1 MPCMSGILSR
11 GRTKMLAL
19 LVSTALGVLAVE
31 WGLRW
36 VYPYLP
42 SISALQGSDFRLER
56 LVDLAEDRDLSL
68 CHEVRTFLSHRS
80 RWVGPGATSG
90 VHFAEL
96 SSVDATGD
104 GSVRL
109 FGSGGTS
116 RKLWIAGDS
125 LAYGLGVEANETL
138 GAHLSQSIT
147 RQTGGGVETRQLAVP
162 GAGYCTVVQRV
173 AGAMVKNRPDVVLLV
188 LSADDLEERLM
199 LSVQG
204 QLVAPPDLASG
215 RVTRYLV
222 QRSWFANL
230 LWFRLTAWRESS
242 QQSKRFV
249 GQETQDDFRSAMAK
263 LNRRVSASGGRLA
276 VSIVEPPGMPHCS
289 GSLMQER
296 CEWLKADMV
305 TMSRLLDQAGV
316 THQMVQG
323 IWGRSM
329 EFIVPR
335 ERGMAQRGMLAMH
348 PSAAGHAKLAEE
360 IWPFLASS
368 M

>member
-1 MPCMSGILSR
+1 MPIMSGFLAR
-11 GRTKMLAL
+11 GRAKWLAFSI
-19 LVSTALGVLAVE
+19 STVLGVLGVE

-56 LVDLAEDRDLSL
+56 LVDLAEDPDLSL

-80 RWVGPGATSG
+80 RWAGPGAASG

-96 SSVDATGD
+96 GAVDTSGD
-104 GSVRL
+104 GSVRR
-109 FGSGGTS
+109 FGSGGDG
-116 RKLWIAGDS
+116 RKFWIAGDS
-125 LAYGLGVEANETL
+125 LAYGLGVEANQTL

-147 RQTGGGVETRQLAVP
+147 RHTGGGVETRQLAVP

-173 AGAMVKNRPDVVLLV
+173 AGALSRNTPDVVLLV

-215 RVTRYLV
+215 RITRYLV

-230 LWFRLTAWRESS
+230 LWFRLTAWRESN
-242 QQSKRFV
+242 QQQKRFV
-249 GQETQDDFRSAMAK
+249 GQETQDDFRTAMGE
-263 LNRRVSASGGRLA
+263 LNQRVTAGGGRLM

-296 CEWLKADMV
+296 CEWLKADMA
-305 TMSRLLDQAGV
+305 TMATLLGEAGG
-316 THQMVQG
+316 THTTIQG
-323 IWGRSM
+323 IWGQGM
-329 EFIVPR
+329 DHIVPR
-335 ERGMAQRGMLAMH
+335 ERGIAQRGMLAMH
-348 PSAAGHAKLAEE
+348 PSAEGHHQLAQE
-360 IWPFLASS
+360 IWPFMMSS